1 MKVDSETCSVHYI
14 LYLRFYKI
22 SLFKM
27 LDLFP
32 IVKGFC
38 VSSVN
43 GKLSLNRI
51 AKIDYDHLY
60 IREENLSFLARGRVY
75 TS

>member
-32 IVKGFC
+32 IVKGLC

-43 GKLSLNRI
+43 GKFESVF
-51 AKIDYDHLY
+51 YLY
-60 IREENLSFLARGRVY
+60 SVRF
-75 TS
+75 

>member
-1 MKVDSETCSVHYI
+1 MMKVIPETRRAHYI
-14 LYLRFYKI
+14 LYLRFFKI

-32 IVKGFC
+32 ILKGIC

-43 GKLSLNRI
+43 GKFESVFFLYSVLFNW
-51 AKIDYDHLY
+51 AK
-60 IREENLSFLARGRVY
+60 R
-75 TS
+75 

>member
-1 MKVDSETCSVHYI
+1 MFRFERHLMKVDPETCSVHYI

-32 IVKGFC
+32 IVKGLC
-38 VSSVN
+38 VSFVN
-43 GKLSLNRI
+43 GKFESVF
-51 AKIDYDHLY
+51 YLY
-60 IREENLSFLARGRVY
+60 SVLFNWPKR
-75 TS
+75 

>member
-1 MKVDSETCSVHYI
+1 MKVDPETCSVHYI

-32 IVKGFC
+32 IVKGLC
-38 VSSVN
+38 VSFVN
-43 GKLSLNRI
+43 GKFERPYL
-51 AKIDYDHLY
+51 
-60 IREENLSFLARGRVY
+60 
-75 TS
+75 